1 MGFVFKARQPH
12 LDRYVVLKLLPDKL
26 RARAP

>member
-1 MGFVFKARQPH
+1 MGFVFKVRQPH
-12 LDRYVVLKLLPDKL
+12 LDRCVVLKLLPDKL